1 MIHFGPKGPLV
12 KLNFEWDETKAADNC
27 RKHRVSFKEGITVFG
42 DPFSITIDDPDH
54 SRDEQ
59 RYIDIGTSET
69 GRVLAVSYT
78 ERGGSIRIIS
88 CRKAT
93 RNERIRYEEGI
104 D

>member
-1 MIHFGPKGPLV
+1 M
-12 KLNFEWDETKAADNC
+12 KLSFEWDEEKAKENR
-27 RKHRVSFKEGITVFG
+27 RKHRVSFEEGITVFS
-42 DPFSITIDDPDH
+42 DPFSITIDDPHH
-54 SRDEQ
+54 SADEQ

-69 GRVLAVSYT
+69 GRVLVVSYT

-93 RNERIRYEEGI
+93 RSERRRYEEGI